1 MLVQLVA
8 PIKLDPQEQQN
19 QYLETENEIKRL
31 IKDEPEEFK
40 RKYGEVFNR
49 CLDFVQR
56 KMALEAGSLVDV
68 RSPDSKGGVPDLLT
82 VITTAKMLDKSGI
95 PEAKKEEKEAAE
107 ECLQH

>member
-1 MLVQLVA
+1 
-8 PIKLDPQEQQN
+8 
-19 QYLETENEIKRL
+19 
-31 IKDEPEEFK
+31 
-40 RKYGEVFNR
+40 
-49 CLDFVQR
+49 
-56 KMALEAGSLVDV
+56 MALEAGSLVDV